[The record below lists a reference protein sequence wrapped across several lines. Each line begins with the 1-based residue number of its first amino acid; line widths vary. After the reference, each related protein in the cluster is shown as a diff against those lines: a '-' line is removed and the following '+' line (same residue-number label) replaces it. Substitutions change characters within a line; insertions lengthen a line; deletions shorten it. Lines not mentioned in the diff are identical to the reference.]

1 MKIQDLQKYK
11 TLDITQL
18 SGSPWNTAEKV
29 LGLDSGDTVVM
40 ANRMDDEA
48 KQYTDDAIASALTS
62 YYTKDEVDEIVEDI
76 DVTEQL
82 TNYYTKGEVDTAN
95 AAQDERIE
103 NNENDIADLQSEMV
117 NKSELETAM
126 ADETARTESTYA
138 KPSDIPDLTPYAT
151 KGWVESKSYV
161 NGAFVDTKVN
171 EAITSETAR
180 TESVY
185 AKKTDIP
192 DMGEYATKDYV
203 EGAMEVETARTESTY
218 LKEHQSLDNYYTKS
232 QVDTLIE
239 DIDVSD
245 QLANYALSS
254 SVTEDINTAIANETA
269 RTESTYLKEH
279 QSLDNYYTK
288 AQVDSAITRVEEEIP
303 LVPVNVSAF
312 VNDAGY
318 LTEHQSLAGLFNSA
332 SYDSETKRINFYDKS
347 NVLSSYIDAT
357 AFIKDGM
364 VERVYI
370 TGSTLVVSF
379 NTDAGT
385 EDIELDLTDV
395 FDPANY
401 YTKDQ
406 IDALMANETARTEN
420 TYLKEHQSLANYYN
434 KGQIDG
440 MFSSA
445 ATLTANA
452 IDAAETRAN
461 AYAESVVDGYAT
473 EQYVDDAIAGI
484 AIPTDYA
491 TQEDIDAAV
500 QGLASEQYVDD
511 AIAAIP
517 SPDLSEYA
525 THSEVENAVGD
536 VVQGLGM
543 IGLVNDVS
551 ANGGTVTVRKTGM
564 ENGQIVTG
572 STSFNIVRPEDLGA
586 AMDAASAWT
595 DATYAKKT
603 DIPSLENYAT
613 EAYVDNAIATETA
626 RTESTYLKEHQ
637 SLADYYTKADVDS
650 RLQDKAD
657 RMDVIS
663 DIEDAISEETARTE
677 NVYAKKSE
685 IPSLNGYATEAWVE
699 GKGYITGVTIDDELT
714 SGSTNAVQSK
724 AIYEAINGVSS
735 STQMTISEV
744 TSNSIYAS
752 VFMSGFKNCYLK
764 ETNIPGY
771 YVLDINQTVQDY
783 SFTGDTIRLN
793 GIYVGTTYN
802 RVPQIVYL
810 TTENYG
816 DVIRLTSNGTNL
828 YFQVGE
834 NYMDNFNYYLIYNSN
849 DNSIFFSKTVPV
861 ITEVT
866 GQKADVSDIPTAQD
880 NRDFNQF
887 VYNDTTNQYSPR
899 KVISSVS
906 YSLDAEIV
914 DTKLKPSI
922 QTNLTYWDNQGSN
935 SATFNFPYGSESM
948 GGIKTPRDSK
958 IINTAEDAL
967 SGFTEEITLTIGSAS
982 TDSFNLFGNKYFYET
997 NDPRYIAY
1005 PVSELNRTG
1014 LLSINYFTID
1024 GNRYGALEANSIT
1037 SHQEQPIVVD
1047 WRSSY
1052 HLIPGTG
1059 SGSPKFQYPT
1069 VPEEQTI
1076 PYVQYIIVD
1085 KEAKTLI
1092 FSDTLTLARA
1102 KNIQEALDN
1111 IPAPDMSDY
1120 VSKDELTGS
1129 TEQQAIEIGVDDAG
1143 VTISVYGP
1151 NGLETLNLKST
1162 SVNKYKVL
1170 DISGWATGN
1179 VWPQYFTYSGS
1190 QMGFQDFVVM
1200 ALDTPYT
1207 LTQGEGNHSQIT
1219 FSGTSPRYIVLNIED
1234 NTVYV
1239 SDNLPSVVVEVP
1251 GVLDDYAKTTDI
1263 PVVPTNVSA
1272 FNNDAG
1278 YLTQHQSLANYY
1290 NKTEIDNMVGDIESL
1305 LANI

>member
-218 LKEHQSLDNYYTKS
+218 LKEHQSLENYYTKS
-232 QVDTLIE
+232 QVDTLID

-401 YTKDQ
+401 YTKGQ
-406 IDALMANETARTEN
+406 VDALMASETARTEN

-434 KGQIDG
+434 KGEVDG
-440 MFSSA
+440 MFNSA
-445 ATLTANA
+445 ATMTANA

-461 AYAESVVDGYAT
+461 AYAESVVEGYAT

-517 SPDLSEYA
+517 APDLSEYA
-525 THSEVENAVGD
+525 THSEVDNAVGD
-536 VVQGLGM
+536 VVMGLGM

-551 ANGGTVTVRKTGM
+551 ASGGTVTVRKTGM

-572 STSFNIVRPEDLGA
+572 STSFNIVRPEDLSA

-595 DATYAKKT
+595 DATYAKKSE
-603 DIPSLENYAT
+603 IPSLENYAT

-637 SLADYYTKADVDS
+637 SLDDYYTKATIDS

-657 RMDVIS
+657 RMDVMTE
-663 DIEDAISEETARTE
+663 IEDAISEETARTE
-677 NVYAKKSE
+677 NIYAKKSE

-699 GKGYITGVTIDDELT
+699 GKGYITGVTVDDELDIT
-714 SGSTNAVQSK
+714 STNPVQNNVLTGVL
-724 AIYEAINGVSS
+724 NGVSS
-735 STQMTISEV
+735 STQMEV
-744 TSNSIYAS
+744 SSTDSTTKLRYRFYGNPNSSYMFAN
-752 VFMSGFKNCYLK
+752 FK
-764 ETNIPGY
+764 ETNIDGY
-771 YVLDINQTVQDY
+771 YVLDLGDLPVGTAQNINMLLIDRIDINSTSYYYRLYNPETSNLGEKVNLEANGGY
-783 SFTGDTIRLN
+783 SINMYPSNLGDTYDYYFVLN
-793 GIYVGTTYN
+793 AN
-802 RVPQIVYL
+802 
-810 TTENYG
+810 ENY
-816 DVIRLTSNGTNL
+816 VFLSATL
-828 YFQVGE
+828 
-834 NYMDNFNYYLIYNSN
+834 
-849 DNSIFFSKTVPV
+849 PV
-861 ITEVT
+861 ITEVSDH
-866 GQKADVSDIPTAQD
+866 KANISDIPTAQD
-880 NRDFNQF
+880 GSGFGQF
-887 VYNDTTNQYSPR
+887 VYDGGIKRVIREVYGNPKQLIQSNGTKYPYINIGSYYWSGDSTTNRVALPVGNEYVGGVKTERDS
-899 KVISSVS
+899 KVISK
-906 YSLDAEIV
+906 AE
-914 DTKLKPSI
+914 
-922 QTNLTYWDNQGSN
+922 
-935 SATFNFPYGSESM
+935 E
-948 GGIKTPRDSK
+948 
-958 IINTAEDAL
+958 AL
-967 SGFTEEITLTIGSAS
+967 NGFEEQITLTIGSAS
-982 TDSFNLFGNKYFYET
+982 TDTINFNWSDVSLFETDDERYLVLPDSATTDAYKYITQIVLSGTSYYIQNPMFDVWDT
-997 NDPRYIAY
+997 NN
-1005 PVSELNRTG
+1005 PVLGKYQLGTMRP
-1014 LLSINYFTID
+1014 YQYQFTLYD
-1024 GNRYGALEANSIT
+1024 ANNN
-1037 SHQEQPIVVD
+1037 
-1047 WRSSY
+1047 
-1052 HLIPGTG
+1052 L
-1059 SGSPKFQYPT
+1059 
-1069 VPEEQTI
+1069 
-1076 PYVQYIIVD
+1076 YIIID
-1085 KEAKTLI
+1085 KELLTI
-1092 FSDTLTLARA
+1092 EISDTLTITRGKQLNGAFIEP
-1102 KNIQEALDN
+1102 KDLTGGTETIIQTLEVGGDSTGTTLTIHLDN
-1111 IPAPDMSDY
+1111 GKVVNDYTYPLKETNAGYLLVYDVSNYHSTYYSVLSVSD
-1120 VSKDELTGS
+1120 
-1129 TEQQAIEIGVDDAG
+1129 
-1143 VTISVYGP
+1143 
-1151 NGLETLNLKST
+1151 N
-1162 SVNKYKVL
+1162 
-1170 DISGWATGN
+1170 
-1179 VWPQYFTYSGS
+1179 
-1190 QMGFQDFVVM
+1190 
-1200 ALDTPYT
+1200 
-1207 LTQGEGNHSQIT
+1207 
-1219 FSGTSPRYIVLNIED
+1219 
-1234 NTVYV
+1234 NTVYYPV
-1239 SDNLPSVVVEVP
+1239 TDGDEVIGEPNLVFDLSTTQTGKLEFPYEAYNWLIYNTIDHTLTFASSLPTWSETVP
-1251 GVLDDYAKTTDI
+1251 TAGILDDYYT
-1263 PVVPTNVSA
+1263 
-1272 FNNDAG
+1272 
-1278 YLTQHQSLANYY
+1278 
-1290 NKTEIDNMVGDIESL
+1290 KTEIDGMIGDIESL